1 MIEFLERAKKFSK
14 RTAIVSGQAEYN
26 YDQLLRKS
34 NSNFLKSTS
43 TGDSGGATR
52 AGLSLIIG
60 YPFKVFI

>member
-34 NSNFLKSTS
+34 NSIAS
-43 TGDSGGATR
+43 
-52 AGLSLIIG
+52 SLLNNKIDL
-60 YPFKVFI
+60 